1 MNRLLGRIQQW
12 VVYIT
17 IGFLFGGDFLRTL
30 IQYSDDPNEVT
41 ALLLLVLW
49 LTFLITEPFISRK
62 WRKYFPLYLIL
73 QSILIFLLLFLFE
86 DGDYYAILFAGLSMQ
101 VMDRMPSKVGIIII
115 ALFTPIII
123 VGVSPYYDIAE
134 TIPLAV
140 IYTGANALLGA
151 CAYSVRKARE
161 ERENE
166 NQLILE
172 LQDANS
178 KLAESAR
185 QAEQL
190 SVARERSRMAL
201 ELHDSVTQTIFS
213 MTLTT
218 RAAVILLDQDAHR
231 VGSQIDHLDQL
242 VRSALEELKK
252 LVIELKPDASINES
266 LIKCLQKHAA
276 LLIKENLKVTIQ
288 VIGEENLRAGEVQ
301 SLFRIAQES
310 LNNVIK
316 HSQTSEAWVKL
327 DFIPPVSLEIRD
339 GGRGFELTDN
349 HLGVGLVGMKE
360 RAAEIGWSLEVES
373 STGNGTR
380 ILVRKNKQEKGNSNE
395 RS

>member
-1 MNRLLGRIQQW
+1 MNRLLGRIQKW

-30 IQYSDDPNEVT
+30 IQYADDPNEKT
-41 ALLLLVLW
+41 ALLLLAIW
-49 LTFLITEPFISRK
+49 LAVLITEPLISRK
-62 WRKYFPLYLIL
+62 WRTYFPLYLIL
-73 QSILIFLLLFLFE
+73 QSLLIFLLLFLFE
-86 DGDYYAILFAGLSMQ
+86 DADYYAILFAGLSMQ
-101 VMDRMPSKVGIIII
+101 VMDRMHPKVGIIII

-123 VGVSPYYDIAE
+123 IGVSPYYDFAE

-140 IYTGANALLGA
+140 IYTGANAFLGA

-166 NQLILE
+166 NRLILE

-178 KLAESAR
+178 TLADSAR
-185 QAEQL
+185 QSEQL
-190 SVARERSRMAL
+190 SIARERSRLAL

-218 RAAVILLDQDAHR
+218 RAAVILLDQDPPR
-231 VGSQIDHLDQL
+231 VGSQLDHLDHL

-252 LVIELKPDASINES
+252 LVLELKPDASGNES

-276 LLIKENLKVTIQ
+276 LQIKENLKVAIR
-288 VIGEENLRAGEVQ
+288 VIGEENLRPGEVQ

-316 HSQTSEAWVKL
+316 HSQANEVWIKL
-327 DFIPPVSLEIRD
+327 DFTPPVSMEIRD
-339 GGRGFELTDN
+339 EGRGFELKVN
-349 HLGVGLVGMKE
+349 HPGVGLVGMKE
-360 RAAEIGWSLEVES
+360 RAAEIGWSLNVDS
-373 STGNGTR
+373 KPGKGTR
-380 ILVRKNKQEKGNSNE
+380 ILVQKNKQEKGNSNE